1 MCVCVCVYVCVF
13 QGQRKGKPAY
23 MLLECLLKLPR
34 VFLCSPRQCTKQV
47 FEMKQCLHP
56 AHCKP
61 SQINHQNPSVQ
72 ILCCKGWSRSSS
84 REELEFSKKQ
94 VLWPNQGRRPEEE
107 EGRAETSKQSR
118 DSKTQWRPHHA
129 PAHREGHILSPLKSR
144 QWFSVTRSPV
154 DTRAPE
160 T

>member
-84 REELEFSKKQ
+84 RESLFSSSTPFTGTELRDG
-94 VLWPNQGRRPEEE
+94 VT
-107 EGRAETSKQSR
+107 ETSLCAPRACLFYVSKALAFDSR
-118 DSKTQWRPHHA
+118 PQIRWDGTVAFTVINK
-129 PAHREGHILSPLKSR
+129 
-144 QWFSVTRSPV
+144 
-154 DTRAPE
+154 
-160 T
+160 

>member
-1 MCVCVCVYVCVF
+1 MCVF
-13 QGQRKGKPAY
+13 QGQRERKPAY
-23 MLLECLLKLPR
+23 MLLESVSKFPI
-34 VFLCSPRQCTKQV
+34 VFLSSPRQYTKQV
-47 FEMKQCLHP
+47 LEMKQCLHP

-61 SQINHQNPSVQ
+61 SQVNHQNPSVQ

-84 REELEFSKKQ
+84 REELEFSQKQ
-94 VLWPNQGRRPEEE
+94 ILWLHREWRPEEE

-129 PAHREGHILSPLKSR
+129 PTDREGHILSPLKSG